1 MKRNPFLKAEKAI
14 IKKVYGNAAIL
25 NINVCIKTY
34 DSMSGALSENKLV
47 FHRKIYIRNPH
58 NIADAVV
65 DKVNYLKGDLSTD
78 VAFREIKD
86 AIIPMVD
93 DPGDITNYRK
103 ADSRTGGIDESCD
116 TLSFNG
122 ITYRII
128 KLTPKGFYAGSPTK
142 MNIQLRAV

>member
-1 MKRNPFLKAEKAI
+1 M
-14 IKKVYGNAAIL
+14 
-25 NINVCIKTY
+25 
-34 DSMSGALSENKLV
+34 
-47 FHRKIYIRNPH
+47 
-58 NIADAVV
+58 
-65 DKVNYLKGDLSTD
+65 DKVNYLKGDLPTD